1 MKKQNLYIA
10 ALCLIFTSCS
20 QEEPNTG
27 NKTEQLK
34 GLKAQMVELSSEIKK
49 LETELDISTESDI
62 ENKIPVRVDTLK
74 EEVFYHYIEQPGKI
88 NSKENILVSAE
99 MGGLITQINVK
110 EGQSVM
116 KGQTIIE
123 LDSDIMQS
131 NVEELKA
138 SLELAKTTFERQE
151 ALWSKK
157 IGSELQYL
165 QIKNQYESLAKKVDA
180 AETQLKKLNISSP
193 ISGVIEELFLNPG
206 ELANPG
212 RPAFRIVNTERVYV
226 ESDVAERYA
235 NVLKENSPVKVKF
248 DALGIQKESSLS
260 FVGQVINPEN
270 STFKIKIELENPK
283 GYLKPNGSASLEI
296 QDYVNDQALVV
307 PSQIVKK
314 DMRGDYL
321 FINNKGKAEKR
332 YVKMG
337 LSHDDKS
344 VINTGLTAGDE
355 IIIEGFSEVVSG
367 SVLDIKK

>member
-1 MKKQNLYIA
+1 MKKQNIYIA
-10 ALCLIFTSCS
+10 TLCILLSSCG
-20 QEEPNTG
+20 QEESN
-27 NKTEQLK
+27 NSSKSVQLK
-34 GLKAQMVELSSEIKK
+34 DLKSQLVELTNEIKK
-49 LETELDISTESDI
+49 LETDLKPATELPI
-62 ENKIPVRVDTLK
+62 ENKIPVRIDTLK

-110 EGQSVM
+110 EGQAVQ

-151 ALWSKK
+151 TLWNKK

-165 QIKNQYESLAKKVDA
+165 QIKNQYESLQKKLDA
-180 AETQLKKLNISSP
+180 AETQLKKLNISAP
-193 ISGVIEELFLNPG
+193 IHGVIEELFLNTG

-235 NVLKENSPVKVKF
+235 NALQKNSPVKVKF

-270 STFKIKIELENPK
+270 STFKIKIELDNPK
-283 GYLKPNGSASLEI
+283 GYLKPNGTVSLEI
-296 QDYVNDQALVV
+296 QDYVNKKSLVV

-321 FINNKGKAEKR
+321 FINKNGKAEKL
-332 YVKMG
+332 YVEMG
-337 LSHDDKS
+337 LSQDDKS
-344 VINTGLTAGDE
+344 MISSGLNVGDE
-355 IIIEGFSEVVSG
+355 IIVEGYSEVVSG
-367 SVLDIKK
+367 SLLDIKK